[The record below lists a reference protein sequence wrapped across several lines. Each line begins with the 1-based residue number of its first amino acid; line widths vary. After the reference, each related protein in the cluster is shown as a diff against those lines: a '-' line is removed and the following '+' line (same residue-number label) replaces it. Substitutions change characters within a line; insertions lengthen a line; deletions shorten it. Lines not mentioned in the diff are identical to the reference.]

1 MSVRQIARMA
11 NLSPA
16 AVSMALLNSPKIS
29 AATRQRV
36 HEIAERIG
44 YRPNVK
50 VAELMSHVRMSR
62 SPRDEGCFG
71 VVSLY
76 DSARPWERSRHLQRI
91 YEGMQARATAIGYRL
106 EPLWLRAPEMTPRR
120 FREILDARGIEGL
133 LCFGSP
139 QIDAELPSELDH
151 YAIVAQG
158 ITIRTPLHRVI
169 THGFN
174 DTWRTLDRLRAR
186 GYRRPGI
193 VLGRNEDD
201 RGGHVRSSAYLGWCD
216 YVLGSHEAIPVLRL
230 ERAAEAPLIDWLARY
245 RPDVMIVADRYD
257 VLREFTAILEANRIR
272 VPEDLGVAAI
282 SQILEGTGLSGM
294 QENQDLMGAWA
305 VELLLARIMN
315 QDLGIPQH
323 PRIELVESQWVEGT
337 SLRKQPGG

>member
-1 MSVRQIARMA
+1 MSVRHIARLA
-11 NLSPA
+11 HLSPA

-36 HEIAERIG
+36 QEIADQIG

-62 SPRDEGCFG
+62 GPKDEGCFG
-71 VVSLY
+71 LVSLY
-76 DSARPWERSRHLQRI
+76 DSARPWEQSRHLQRI
-91 YEGMQARATAIGYRL
+91 YEGMRTRASAMGYRL
-106 EPLWLRAPEMTPRR
+106 EPLWLRAPDMTPRR

-133 LCFGSP
+133 LCFGGP
-139 QIDAELPSELDH
+139 LIDAALPSELDH
-151 YAIVAQG
+151 YAIVTLG
-158 ITIRTPLHRVI
+158 MSIRTPLHRVI
-169 THGFN
+169 THEFS
-174 DTWRTLDRLRAR
+174 DTWQTLDRLRAA

-193 VLGRNEDD
+193 VLGQHEDE
-201 RGGHVRSSAYLGWCD
+201 RGRHTRPSAYLGWCD

-230 ERAAEAPLIDWLARY
+230 ERAAEAPLVDWLARY
-245 RPDVMIVADRYD
+245 RPDVMVIADHYD
-257 VLREFTAILEANRIR
+257 ALREFTAILASNHIR

-315 QDLGIPQH
+315 QDLGMPGH
-323 PRIELVESQWVEGT
+323 PRIEMVESQWIEGE
-337 SLRKQPGG
+337 SLRKLPAG

>member
-1 MSVRQIARMA
+1 MA

-36 HEIAERIG
+36 QDIAERIG

-62 SPRDEGCFG
+62 GPKDEGCFG

-76 DSARPWERSRHLQRI
+76 DSARPWEPSQHLQRI
-91 YEGMQARATAIGYRL
+91 YEGMRARATALGYRL
-106 EPLWLRAPEMTPRR
+106 EPLWLRAPDMTARR

-151 YAIVAQG
+151 YAIVSLG
-158 ITIRTPLHRVI
+158 MSIRTPLHRVV
-169 THGFN
+169 THEFS
-174 DTWRTLDRLRAR
+174 DTWRTLDRLRAA

-193 VLGRNEDD
+193 VLGRHEDE
-201 RGGHVRSSAYLGWCD
+201 RGGHSRSSAYLGWCD
-216 YVLGSHEAIPVLRL
+216 YVLGSRESIPVLRL
-230 ERAAEAPLIDWLARY
+230 ARAAEAPLVDWLARH
-245 RPDVMIVADRYD
+245 RPDVMIVADHYEA
-257 VLREFTAILEANRIR
+257 LRDFTVILANNGIR
-272 VPEDLGVAAI
+272 APADLGVAAI
-282 SQILEGTGLSGM
+282 SQVLEGSGLSGM
-294 QENQDLMGAWA
+294 QENQALMGAWA

-315 QDLGIPQH
+315 QDLGIPSH
-323 PRIELVESQWVEGT
+323 PRIEMVESEWIEGR
-337 SLRKQPGG
+337 SLRRLPAP